1 MSFAAAY
8 PTRGARESSWNRFGR
23 QGTARD
29 PDPRRRGAPYRR
41 KQDPTRRSLRRPCR
55 ILVGSVPKSAGHGGH
70 LSAASGLTL
79 SSNCRLTGRRTPPEL
94 RWHALCVVCRLPRAC
109 SLSAGEAGSSVKIQN
124 EVHMPRPK
132 RRKAAKRELV
142 APRGDKR
149 FVRRDDQGQFSE
161 SDDTGRSLR
170 KDVKRRAKTRVA
182 SGQGDRGDR
191 KKRSRKS

>member
-1 MSFAAAY
+1 MQNLGGKRSKKCK
-8 PTRGARESSWNRFGR
+8 TRGAPVGRSIRFR
-23 QGTARD
+23 PHTLFKLQIYRAAHAA
-29 PDPRRRGAPYRR
+29 GAPLAR
-41 KQDPTRRSLRRPCR
+41 TLRRPP
-55 ILVGSVPKSAGHGGH
+55 IGPDVLAI
-70 LSAASGLTL
+70 
-79 SSNCRLTGRRTPPEL
+79 
-94 RWHALCVVCRLPRAC
+94 RWEV
-109 SLSAGEAGSSVKIQN
+109 GSSVKIQN